1 MSTMSGK
8 SVLVTGANRGIG
20 KALVAEALARG
31 AARVYAGT
39 RQPLDYSDDRV
50 VPLTLD
56 VTDAD
61 QVRAAADAVESL
73 DLLVNNAGLAVWDD
87 DLSDPALLEQHF
99 AVNVFGTFRVT
110 RALLPA
116 LTASRGAVL
125 NILSTSSWANM
136 PLLPSYS
143 VSKAAAFSLT
153 QGLRA
158 YLAGQGVR
166 VHAAIIGTVDTDMTK
181 AFDIPKAAPD
191 TVAARIFDGLAGG
204 EDEIFP
210 DPMAELIAEAWR
222 TSALKAMEI
231 EYAALV
237 AGDGTADGDTS

>member
-8 SVLVTGANRGIG
+8 TVLVTGANRGIG
-20 KALVAEALARG
+20 KALAGEALARG
-31 AARVYAGT
+31 AERVYAGT
-39 RQPLDYSDDRV
+39 RQPLGYRDDRV

-56 VTDAD
+56 ITDAA
-61 QVRAAADAVESL
+61 QVRAAAEAVGSL
-73 DLLVNNAGLAVWDD
+73 DLLINNAGLAIWGD
-87 DLSDPALLEQHF
+87 DLSDQRLLEQHF
-99 AVNVFGTFRVT
+99 AVNVFGTFAVT
-110 RALLPA
+110 RSFVPA
-116 LTASRGAVL
+116 LVESQGAVV

-166 VHAAIIGTVDTDMTK
+166 VHAAMIGTVDTDMTK
-181 AFDIPKAAPD
+181 AFDIPKAAPE
-191 TVAARIFDGLAGG
+191 TVATNIFDGLLRG

-210 DPMAELIAEAWR
+210 DPMAEVLADSWR
-222 TSALKAMEI
+222 AGALKAMEL

-237 AGDGTADGDTS
+237 SGADA

>member
-1 MSTMSGK
+1 MSTLSGRT
-8 SVLVTGANRGIG
+8 VLVTGANRGIG
-20 KALVAEALARG
+20 KALVGEALTRG

-39 RQPLDYSDDRV
+39 RQPLGYSDARV

-61 QVRAAADAVESL
+61 QVRAAADAVGSL
-73 DLLVNNAGLAVWDD
+73 DLLINNAGLAIWDD
-87 DLSDPALLEQHF
+87 DLSDQSVLEQHF
-99 AVNVFGTFRVT
+99 AVNVFGTFAMT
-110 RALLPA
+110 RTLLPA
-116 LTASRGAVL
+116 LIESRGAVL

-158 YLAGQGVR
+158 YLASQGVR

-181 AFDIPKAAPD
+181 AFDIPKAAPE
-191 TVAARIFDGLAGG
+191 TVAVNIFDGLLRG

-210 DPMAELIAEAWR
+210 DPMAELIADAWR
-222 TSALKAMEI
+222 TSALKAMEV

-237 AGDGTADGDTS
+237 AGDGA

>member
-39 RQPLDYSDDRV
+39 RRPLDHSDDRV
-50 VPLTLD
+50 VPLALD
-56 VTDAD
+56 VTEAE
-61 QVRAAADAVESL
+61 QVRAAAEAVESL
-73 DLLVNNAGLAVWDD
+73 DLLVNNAGLALWGD
-87 DLSDPALLEQHF
+87 DLSDPSLLEQHF
-99 AVNVFGTFRVT
+99 AVNVFGTFGVT

-125 NILSTSSWANM
+125 NILSTSAWANM

-166 VHAAIIGTVDTDMTK
+166 VHAAIIGTDMTK

-237 AGDGTADGDTS
+237 AGEGNGA